1 MKLINVQCYIC
12 GNTETSTIGQGPDF
26 EYHTSDDEFTM
37 VQCSSCG
44 LVYLNP
50 RPDSSELGT
59 IYPDNYIPYR
69 FDEHLSGFVNKLRM
83 TVQSLKVKSLRKY
96 VPKDA
101 VVWDVGCGGGFFLE
115 CLRTYGKDS
124 WQLTG
129 VDVSDSAINTIQ
141 SKGFTGIK
149 GRFEELDIPPDS
161 VDVIV
166 LNQVIEHL
174 DNPVGVIK
182 KAYSVLK
189 PGGYFFVETPS
200 AEGWDAKLFKRRY
213 WGGWHFPR
221 HWTIFTLGTLK
232 NLLEKEGF
240 GNIKDTWLLSPNF
253 WAQSF
258 HHWLIDKGVSEQIAG
273 WMDCKNPFVLAFF
286 STIDLIQKL
295 FGHTSNMRLVAQKRK

>member
-1 MKLINVQCYIC
+1 MKIIKVQCCIC
-12 GNTETSTIGQGPDF
+12 SNTKNSIIGQGPDF

-37 VQCSSCG
+37 VQCSNCG

-50 RPDSSELGT
+50 RPDNSEFRT

-83 TVQSLKVKSLRKY
+83 TVQSLKVKSLRRY
-96 VPKDA
+96 VPENA

-115 CLRTYGKDS
+115 CLRTSGKQS

-129 VDVSDSAINTIQ
+129 VDVSDSAIKTIQ
-141 SKGFTGIK
+141 SKGFTGIR
-149 GRFEELDIPPDS
+149 GRFEELDISPDT

-174 DNPVGVIK
+174 DNPVAVIK

-189 PGGYFFVETPS
+189 PGGYLFIETPS
-200 AEGWDAKLFKRRY
+200 LEGLDAKLFKHRY

-221 HWTIFTLGTLK
+221 HWTIFTSTTLTK
-232 NLLEKEGF
+232 LLEKEGF
-240 GNIKDTWLLSPNF
+240 RDTKETWLLSPNF

-258 HHWLIDKGVSEQIAG
+258 HHWLIDKGVPERISG

-295 FGHTSNMRLVAQKRK
+295 FGHTSNMRLVAQKEP